1 MQKSSSRG
9 RFTSHGSETSLE
21 ALERAASSIERAA
34 SSELRPV
41 DVELPPVDADRHR
54 YPCCIVW
61 TPIHPIT
68 WLCPYVG
75 HVGLCDAEGR
85 VHDFAGPYYIGL
97 DAMAFG
103 WPTRYVQ
110 LDCDSMP
117 HWDLSVGRAAQRF
130 ERQTYDFLSWNC
142 HAFPAHVLNETG
154 ASRDALARRLGG
166 HTVVGVAAR
175 LFFRGRYTGVGGFL
189 LTWGGNLLIWLGV
202 VASCAS
208 QRSLEPMR
216 GWAIALAVSN
226 AFFILWFFA
235 LTACGLN
242 SQFGRTATDDESPR
256 SLEEDF

>member
-175 LFFRGRYTGVGGFL
+175 LFFRGRYTGVGRSCL
-189 LTWGGNLLIWLGV
+189 LYT
-202 VASCAS
+202 S
-208 QRSLEPMR
+208 P
-216 GWAIALAVSN
+216 
-226 AFFILWFFA
+226 
-235 LTACGLN
+235 
-242 SQFGRTATDDESPR
+242 SPR
-256 SLEEDF
+256 DGLLSRMPSSA

>member
-1 MQKSSSRG
+1 
-9 RFTSHGSETSLE
+9 
-21 ALERAASSIERAA
+21 
-34 SSELRPV
+34 
-41 DVELPPVDADRHR
+41 
-54 YPCCIVW
+54 VW

-208 QRSLEPMR
+208 HRSLEPMR

-242 SQFGRTATDDESPR
+242 SQFGRTAADDESPR

>member
-41 DVELPPVDADRHR
+41 DVELPPVDAERHR

-117 HWDLSVGRAAQRF
+117 HWDLSVGRAAQR
-130 ERQTYDFLSWNC
+130 
-142 HAFPAHVLNETG
+142 G
-154 ASRDALARRLGG
+154 AR
-166 HTVVGVAAR
+166 
-175 LFFRGRYTGVGGFL
+175 
-189 LTWGGNLLIWLGV
+189 
-202 VASCAS
+202 
-208 QRSLEPMR
+208 
-216 GWAIALAVSN
+216 
-226 AFFILWFFA
+226 
-235 LTACGLN
+235 
-242 SQFGRTATDDESPR
+242 
-256 SLEEDF
+256 